1 MRIGL
6 FSDTYL
12 PHANGVAICVE
23 NLRLGL
29 EKAGHE
35 VYVITCNDSLKIESD
50 KNIIKLPSIILKNLY
65 GYSATSPLHFN
76 AYRKI
81 KKLNLDIVH
90 VHTEYGVGLFG
101 RFIARYLRLPLI
113 YTYHTMYED
122 YTHYLNF
129 LDLRI
134 LDKPSLKF
142 VEYVTKKY
150 CDPSNVVIV
159 PSKKTFNTLSK
170 YNVNSEVVVLPSG
183 IDLDKFKNVDKVKVE
198 ELRKELNLENKKV
211 MIYLGRVAKEKNIEI
226 VLDTFMEKKDS
237 ILLVVG
243 LGPELEEFKEKY
255 VSDNILFLGKKE
267 YSDVPLYY
275 SLADGFISA
284 SLSET
289 QGLTFIEAMS
299 CGNVLFCSDRV
310 VLDELLIEGE
320 NGYFFDTKEEL
331 SEKIDKYYSNTEE
344 KKKKM
349 KELSYSL
356 AMKYDLDL
364 FIQKIEKIYEDNLEK
379 VYKVKEIKYLENGM
393 ASVKINANTY
403 FFEGYIIKSLGI
415 EPNTKIDK
423 TTLEYLFIMKGEK

>member
-50 KNIIKLPSIILKNLY
+50 KNIITLPSIILKNLY

-170 YNVNSEVVVLPSG
+170 YNVKKR
-183 IDLDKFKNVDKVKVE
+183 IKF
-198 ELRKELNLENKKV
+198 RK
-211 MIYLGRVAKEKNIEI
+211 
-226 VLDTFMEKKDS
+226 
-237 ILLVVG
+237 
-243 LGPELEEFKEKY
+243 
-255 VSDNILFLGKKE
+255 
-267 YSDVPLYY
+267 
-275 SLADGFISA
+275 
-284 SLSET
+284 
-289 QGLTFIEAMS
+289 
-299 CGNVLFCSDRV
+299 
-310 VLDELLIEGE
+310 
-320 NGYFFDTKEEL
+320 
-331 SEKIDKYYSNTEE
+331 
-344 KKKKM
+344 
-349 KELSYSL
+349 
-356 AMKYDLDL
+356 
-364 FIQKIEKIYEDNLEK
+364 
-379 VYKVKEIKYLENGM
+379 
-393 ASVKINANTY
+393 
-403 FFEGYIIKSLGI
+403 
-415 EPNTKIDK
+415 
-423 TTLEYLFIMKGEK
+423 